1 VPPGRRLRGES
12 GLVATVIIL
21 PAAFLALWL
30 VLQYAFVMHAEHVA
44 QAAAQDA
51 ALAAAT
57 GSGDAGSTALA
68 LMSSADGF
76 TSGVGVSTSRSS
88 TRVTVRVTADVI
100 QIFPIGSFS
109 VDASGSAP
117 IEEFIAQPERP

>member
-1 VPPGRRLRGES
+1 MIV
-12 GLVATVIIL
+12 V

-30 VLQYAFVMHAEHVA
+30 VLQYAIVMHADHVA

-51 ALAAAT
+51 ALVAAT
-57 GSGDAGSTALA
+57 GNGDAGATALD

-76 TSGVGVSTSRSS
+76 TSGVGVATRRSS
-88 TRVTVRVTADVI
+88 THVTVTVTAEVV

-109 VDASGSAP
+109 VRASGSAP
-117 IEEFIAQPERP
+117 LEEFVAQPERP